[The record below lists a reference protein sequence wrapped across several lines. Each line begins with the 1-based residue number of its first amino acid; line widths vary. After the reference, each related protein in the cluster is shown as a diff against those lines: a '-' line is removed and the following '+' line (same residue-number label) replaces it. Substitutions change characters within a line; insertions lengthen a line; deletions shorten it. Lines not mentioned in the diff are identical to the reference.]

1 MTTVVNAGNIRGN
14 LTMGNA
20 VGLVSYAGGSVTNQA
35 GGTIAGFYSIY
46 NNAGSLSVVNTG
58 LLLGDGFG
66 VVANNGTVI
75 NQATIMATGT
85 GLPGKPGYG
94 VGLLASGT
102 IGNLGSLSLIEGFI
116 GVASKTSGTVTNA
129 GTIVSNQ
136 GSIGVAV
143 KFGAGSNRLIDDPGA
158 VFIGS
163 INGGSGTAVMELAS
177 AGSAGSISGFGS
189 GVTNFTSL
197 VFDTG
202 ARWTVAGNASAS
214 GLGTLGISGFAA
226 GDTIDLTGF
235 VAVSRTFASNS
246 LVLTDGGGTHVTLGI
261 QGSFA
266 TGDFAVAN
274 NGSVTTIILGQNALA
289 YGQTIDVA
297 GTLAA
302 SETVTAGVLTLLNG
316 GGTAVGTIAV
326 GTSLSTGDFSLT
338 PDGSG
343 GTDVIVSTVFG
354 SYSSGVTL
362 LANPTTIASTAQA
375 SNTADKGVAVTGP
388 AGTNWTLTNLG
399 SVSETGAGGVIGISF
414 AAAGTIINTGSI
426 SIDNSVANTTGV
438 SLAAGGSVTN
448 RSGGAISGYGG
459 IVASAAVATVA
470 NTGGIT
476 GNLTAAGGVAISLLA
491 NAGVIAG
498 N

>member
-1 MTTVVNAGNIRGN
+1 M
-14 LTMGNA
+14 
-20 VGLVSYAGGSVTNQA
+20 
-35 GGTIAGFYSIY
+35 
-46 NNAGSLSVVNTG
+46 
-58 LLLGDGFG
+58 
-66 VVANNGTVI
+66 
-75 NQATIMATGT
+75 
-85 GLPGKPGYG
+85 
-94 VGLLASGT
+94 
-102 IGNLGSLSLIEGFI
+102 
-116 GVASKTSGTVTNA
+116 
-129 GTIVSNQ
+129 
-136 GSIGVAV
+136 
-143 KFGAGSNRLIDDPGA
+143 
-158 VFIGS
+158 
-163 INGGSGTAVMELAS
+163 
-177 AGSAGSISGFGS
+177 
-189 GVTNFTSL
+189 
-197 VFDTG
+197 
-202 ARWTVAGNASAS
+202 
-214 GLGTLGISGFAA
+214 
-226 GDTIDLTGF
+226 
-235 VAVSRTFASNS
+235 
-246 LVLTDGGGTHVTLGI
+246 
-261 QGSFA
+261 
-266 TGDFAVAN
+266 
-274 NGSVTTIILGQNALA
+274 
-289 YGQTIDVA
+289 A

>member
-261 QGSFA
+261 R
-266 TGDFAVAN
+266 
-274 NGSVTTIILGQNALA
+274 
-289 YGQTIDVA
+289 
-297 GTLAA
+297 AA
-302 SETVTAGVLTLLNG
+302 S
-316 GGTAVGTIAV
+316 
-326 GTSLSTGDFSLT
+326 
-338 PDGSG
+338 P
-343 GTDVIVSTVFG
+343 
-354 SYSSGVTL
+354 
-362 LANPTTIASTAQA
+362 P
-375 SNTADKGVAVTGP
+375 
-388 AGTNWTLTNLG
+388 
-399 SVSETGAGGVIGISF
+399 
-414 AAAGTIINTGSI
+414 
-426 SIDNSVANTTGV
+426 
-438 SLAAGGSVTN
+438 
-448 RSGGAISGYGG
+448 AISPSPTMA
-459 IVASAAVATVA
+459 ASPPSSWGRTRWPTVRRSTWPGRWRRRKPSPPA
-470 NTGGIT
+470 F
-476 GNLTAAGGVAISLLA
+476 SRC
-491 NAGVIAG
+491 
-498 N
+498 